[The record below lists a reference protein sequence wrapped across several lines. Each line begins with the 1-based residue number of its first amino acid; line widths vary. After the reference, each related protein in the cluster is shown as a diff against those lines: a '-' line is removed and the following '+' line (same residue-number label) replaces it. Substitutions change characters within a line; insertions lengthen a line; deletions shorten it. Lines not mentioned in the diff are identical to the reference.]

1 MYNVLFVD
9 DDKYFLEIIERKNVF
24 KNINFVFALNAEE
37 AINILNSKEIAVI
50 CSDLRMPETNGIDL
64 L

>member
-24 KNINFVFALNAEE
+24 KLQFGN
-37 AINILNSKEIAVI
+37 
-50 CSDLRMPETNGIDL
+50 
-64 L
+64 